1 MGRFIHPNPIRRYFY
16 GKIIFLAKVL
26 PSKPT
31 SFQVILRLKATANA
45 KGESAL
51 TLTRGS
57 CVNQAGLGGGESEV
71 MDPPIFFRHVDPC
84 LNTISGVFLDEGEVN
99 HFGAMLHINS

>member
-1 MGRFIHPNPIRRYFY
+1 MGRFIHPNPIRRYSY
-16 GKIIFLAKVL
+16 GKIIFPAKVL

-31 SFQVILRLKATANA
+31 SFQVILRLKATASA

-71 MDPPIFFRHVDPC
+71 MEPPIFFRHVDHCFWPFP
-84 LNTISGVFLDEGEVN
+84 VFFLDEGEVN